1 MKKKVLAALLAGAM
15 TVTLGACGGNTG
27 SGNDTS
33 KADDNTQGTTD
44 TADVSKDAIRFMNT
58 KIEIDGALKE
68 FAKQYQEET
77 GQEVVIESLGGG
89 VDVNGQLKN
98 YYAAGNMPDIFAFA
112 ADSYKSSFKDWLEPL
127 DGESWIDDTDYAFKG
142 EDGKVYGMPFALE
155 GIGLAYNK
163 DILDKAGVDPSA
175 LTNINAYKEAFEKID
190 SMKDELGITSVCAVA
205 AESGQ
210 MYWSTGNHMMAAY
223 ISQGK
228 DRTDKDI
235 IDKLNKGEIDKD
247 RMGQFGDWLQL
258 LFDYSDQNVLIS
270 GTYDDQLALWATGK
284 AAFITQGNWID
295 PSLPT
300 YEAEFACGL
309 APAAFMEED
318 TDGIIVDAPAVWGIY
333 NESDKIDACKE
344 FLKALAESE
353 EGQKALVE
361 DCGMVSPYKSCT
373 LEPSTPLAKSMLPY
387 IKDGKTYAWDWLTQ
401 PEGIAQNATGAVF
414 ELYAKGQLDKQ
425 GFVDTMESVIKD
437 YVASNGSNE
446 PVYRRFS
453 PRGGQ
458 PVNFQKGKRH
468 ECSIEKN
475 DINRCHGC
483 GHYRYGSSTLYGF
496 FGQRLHDQGTASY
509 CRGFACDSR
518 RLPASDQKAP
528 LHYQCAVPV
537 SADLCVCGDSID
549 SVCLRYLLLHDRLEW
564 DQI

>member
-258 LFDYSDQNVLIS
+258 LFNYSDQNVLIS

-437 YVASNGSNE
+437 YVASNGSN
-446 PVYRRFS
+446 
-453 PRGGQ
+453 
-458 PVNFQKGKRH
+458 
-468 ECSIEKN
+468 
-475 DINRCHGC
+475 
-483 GHYRYGSSTLYGF
+483 
-496 FGQRLHDQGTASY
+496 
-509 CRGFACDSR
+509 
-518 RLPASDQKAP
+518 
-528 LHYQCAVPV
+528 
-537 SADLCVCGDSID
+537 
-549 SVCLRYLLLHDRLEW
+549 
-564 DQI
+564 

>member
-309 APAAFMEED
+309 APAAFMEER
-318 TDGIIVDAPAVWGIY
+318 I
-333 NESDKIDACKE
+333 
-344 FLKALAESE
+344 
-353 EGQKALVE
+353 Q
-361 DCGMVSPYKSCT
+361 
-373 LEPSTPLAKSMLPY
+373 
-387 IKDGKTYAWDWLTQ
+387 
-401 PEGIAQNATGAVF
+401 
-414 ELYAKGQLDKQ
+414 
-425 GFVDTMESVIKD
+425 
-437 YVASNGSNE
+437 
-446 PVYRRFS
+446 
-453 PRGGQ
+453 
-458 PVNFQKGKRH
+458 
-468 ECSIEKN
+468 
-475 DINRCHGC
+475 
-483 GHYRYGSSTLYGF
+483 
-496 FGQRLHDQGTASY
+496 TAS
-509 CRGFACDSR
+509 
-518 RLPASDQKAP
+518 
-528 LHYQCAVPV
+528 
-537 SADLCVCGDSID
+537 
-549 SVCLRYLLLHDRLEW
+549 
-564 DQI
+564 

>member
-1 MKKKVLAALLAGAM
+1 MILRVSGGKIQNIKTLCAKGIKIESSERLVKEMKKKILAALLAGAM
-15 TVTLGACGGNTG
+15 TVTLGACGGNSD
-27 SGNDTS
+27 SGNDSST
-33 KADDNTQGTTD
+33 ANDNTQGTTD

-127 DGESWIDDTDYAFKG
+127 DGESWIEDTEYAFKG

-163 DILDKAGVDPSA
+163 DILDKAGVDPST

-228 DRTDKDI
+228 DRTDKEI
-235 IDKLNKGEIDKD
+235 IDKLNAGEIDKD
-247 RMGQFGDWLQL
+247 RMGEFADWLQL

-309 APAAFMEED
+309 APAAFTTAD

-344 FLKALAESE
+344 FLKALAETE

-437 YVASNGSNE
+437 YVASNGSN
-446 PVYRRFS
+446 
-453 PRGGQ
+453 
-458 PVNFQKGKRH
+458 
-468 ECSIEKN
+468 
-475 DINRCHGC
+475 
-483 GHYRYGSSTLYGF
+483 
-496 FGQRLHDQGTASY
+496 
-509 CRGFACDSR
+509 
-518 RLPASDQKAP
+518 
-528 LHYQCAVPV
+528 
-537 SADLCVCGDSID
+537 
-549 SVCLRYLLLHDRLEW
+549 
-564 DQI
+564 